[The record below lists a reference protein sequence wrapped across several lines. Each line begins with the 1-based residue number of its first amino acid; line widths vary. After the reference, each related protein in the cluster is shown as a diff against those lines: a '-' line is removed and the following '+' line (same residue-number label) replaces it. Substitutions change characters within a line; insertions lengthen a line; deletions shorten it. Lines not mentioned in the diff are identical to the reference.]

1 LNTARVVW
9 FAALTLASF
18 HAWAGKIETHVATP
32 AEMPVEDAA
41 VVLEPVVG
49 TVIQKHTTAKI
60 EQRDREFIPY
70 VTVVQTGTAI
80 EFPNRDPF
88 KHHVYS
94 FSQAKIFE
102 IKLYAGKPARPV
114 VFDKPGEVALGC
126 NIHDWMEAYI
136 LVVNSSYFAKTNSKG
151 VAHIIDVPSGRYRL
165 RYWHPLQK
173 SILSPHEI
181 EIGDAPIRLEQR
193 MDISPRITK
202 SKPPVD
208 AGTY

>member
-1 LNTARVVW
+1 MNTVRVAW
-9 FAALTLASF
+9 FAALTLASA
-18 HAWAGKIETHVATP
+18 HAWAGKIEVHVATP
-32 AEMPVEDAA
+32 AGRPVEDAA
-41 VVLEPVVG
+41 VVLEPVMDAG
-49 TVIQKHTTAKI
+49 IQQHKTAKI
-60 EQRDREFIPY
+60 EQRDREFMPY

-102 IKLYAGKPARPV
+102 IKLYAGKPAQPV
-114 VFDKPGEVALGC
+114 VFDKPGEVVLGC

-136 LVVNSSYFAKTNSKG
+136 LVVNSSYYATTNRKG
-151 VAHIIDVPSGRYRL
+151 VAHIIDVPPGRYRL

-173 SILSPHEI
+173 SSLAPHEI
-181 EIGDAPIRLEQR
+181 EIGGTPIRLEQR
-193 MDISPRITK
+193 MDVAPRVAK
-202 SKPPVD
+202 PKPPID

>member
-1 LNTARVVW
+1 MARVAW
-9 FAALTLASF
+9 FAVLMLVSF
-18 HAWAGKIETHVATP
+18 HAWAGKIEAHVVTP
-32 AEMPVEDAA
+32 AGMPVEDAA

-49 TVIQKHTTAKI
+49 TVIQEHTTAKI

-173 SILSPHEI
+173 SILAPHEI
-181 EIGDAPIRLEQR
+181 EIGDTLIRLEQR
-193 MDISPRITK
+193 MDISPRIAK
-202 SKPPVD
+202 PKPPAD